1 MSGASGPVRTAVVW
15 CPDWPVTA
23 AGYGPDVPA
32 AVLSAN
38 RVVACSAAARA
49 EGVRR
54 GHRRREAQARC
65 PELVVL
71 GHEPDRD
78 AREFEPVVTVVEA
91 LAPGVA
97 IVHPGILALRAR
109 GPARYFGGD
118 AQVAELLAAEAGAR
132 LLGIGAPAVG
142 VGIADGLFAALLAA
156 RSSAVVPTGESAT
169 FLAPQDISTLQLT
182 GAAGAGAPRDALV
195 DLLRR
200 LGLRTLGAFAGLPT
214 GDVASRFDAGGALAH
229 RLARGLDPAPVSGR
243 TVPVDLEVTLELD
256 PPADK
261 VEAAA
266 FAARMLAERLQDRL
280 AGHGLACTR
289 LVVTAR
295 TEAGEEHA
303 RTWRNDGALTAAAIV
318 DRTRWQ
324 LDGWLSRARREPA
337 DRGGVAAAAGRRGS
351 RGARGLPAHAVG
363 WLGETSTRGRTV
375 PWPGCRACSGRRRC
389 WSRCSA
395 ADAARASRSG
405 WCRGRTSGSPP
416 TRTTGPGPAGS
427 RPRTRPPS
435 CTPPSRSRCAT
446 SAVGP

>member
-324 LDGWLSRARREPA
+324 LDGWLSGRAASRPTA
-337 DRGGVAAAAGRRGS
+337 GVVAAAADRRGS
-351 RGARGLPAHAVG
+351 RGAQGFPAHAVG
-363 WLGETSTRGRTV
+363 WLGRPRRAGA
-375 PWPGCRACSGRRRC
+375 PCPGPGAGPARAGGGAGPGARRRT
-389 WSRCSA
+389 RPG
-395 ADAARASRSG
+395 RA
-405 WCRGRTSGSPP
+405 
-416 TRTTGPGPAGS
+416 GPAGAVAG
-427 RPRTRPPS
+427 RAGPRPP
-435 CTPPSRSRCAT
+435 
-446 SAVGP
+446 G